1 MGGDLSHKDKTN
13 RTPLDYIADPA
24 KRENFEKAIDSYKS
38 LKAAKALESS
48 LQDKQREEAIQTT
61 TQTLSREM

>member
-24 KRENFEKAIDSYKS
+24 KRENFEKAIDSYRA
-38 LKAAKALESS
+38 LKAAKALELS
-48 LQDKQREEAIQTT
+48 LQDKQREEAMQTT